1 MPELL
6 HQAYEAIA
14 RLPKEDQEAIAAMI
28 LEEIASEDR
37 WHEALSRTPDAVKR
51 LADEAREEFRAGN
64 TEPLNPDSR

>member
-6 HQAYEAIA
+6 DQAYAAIA

-37 WHEALSRTPDAVKR
+37 WQHALARTPWVLEK
-51 LADEAREEFRAGN
+51 LADEARQEHQAGE
-64 TEPLNPDSR
+64 TWPLDPDGL